1 MLLKRLGRYRMSK
14 LITGGTGFL
23 GSQLAHLL
31 VERGDDVVL
40 FDVNVN
46 LNRVKEIKDRV
57 KIIQGNLAVWPE
69 VMNAVKD
76 NGVDGI
82 YHLGSMLS
90 LPSQANPW
98 ASFQANVCGTM
109 NVLEAARLFDV
120 DRVVFTSSLATYGLG
135 VPQVVTDETLQRPT
149 SFYGCGKVYCE
160 LVGRFYRT
168 KFDLDFRTFRSPTLV
183 GPGVK
188 TPGVTQY
195 ISLML
200 ENAALG
206 RPYECYVAEQTKS
219 AGFMYFKDS
228 VRAVDML
235 YQAPKENIKMINY
248 NVSGLD
254 KSVSTKELEE
264 TIKKHVPEFSVIYK
278 PDEEVVTYM
287 KKYED
292 AMQVID
298 DTRAREEWGWNPA
311 YKDLDSI
318 VSDYLEEMRTRPEF
332 FGIERV

>member
-1 MLLKRLGRYRMSK
+1 MSK

-31 VERGDDVVL
+31 VDRGEDVVL

-46 LNRVKEIKDRV
+46 LNRLMEIKDKV

-76 NGVDGI
+76 NNVEVI

-90 LPSQANPW
+90 LPSEANPW
-98 ASFQANVCGTM
+98 GSFQANVCGTV

-120 DRVVFTSSLATYGLG
+120 AKVIFTSSLATYGLA
-135 VPQVVTDETLQRPT
+135 VPKVVTDETLQRPT
-149 SFYGCGKVYCE
+149 NFYGCGKVYCE
-160 LVGRFYRT
+160 LIGRFYRS
-168 KFDLDFRTFRSPTLV
+168 KFGLDFRTFRSPTLV
-183 GPGVK
+183 GPGVT

-200 ENAALG
+200 QNGALG
-206 RPYECYVAEQTKS
+206 RNYDECYVAEETMS

-235 YQAPKENIKMINY
+235 YQAPRENITTINY
-248 NVSGLD
+248 NVSGLAG
-254 KSVSTKELEE
+254 SVSAKGLERV
-264 TIKKHVPEFSVIYK
+264 IKKHVPEFSVKYI
-278 PDEEVVTYM
+278 PDKTVVDYM
-287 KKYED
+287 KKYD
-292 AMQVID
+292 DTMQVID
-298 DTRAREEWGWNPA
+298 DSKAREEWGWEPL
-311 YKDLDSI
+311 YQDLESI
-318 VSDYLEEMRTRPEF
+318 VEDYIKEVRTRPEF
-332 FGIERV
+332 FGIVK

>member
-1 MLLKRLGRYRMSK
+1 MSK

-31 VERGDDVVL
+31 VERGEDIVL

-46 LNRVKEIKDRV
+46 LNRVREIKDNV
-57 KIIQGNLAVWPE
+57 KIIQGNLAVWQE
-69 VMNAVKD
+69 VLNVVKD
-76 NGVDGI
+76 SKVDGI

-120 DRVVFTSSLATYGLG
+120 ERVVFTSSLASYGLG
-135 VPQVVTDETLQRPT
+135 VPRVVTDETLQRPT
-149 SFYGCGKVYCE
+149 SFYGCGKVYSE

-168 KFDLDFRTFRSPTLV
+168 KFNLDFRTFRSPTLV

-206 RPYECYVAEQTKS
+206 KSYECYVAEKTKS

-228 VRAVDML
+228 VRALDML
-235 YQAPKENIKMINY
+235 YRAPKENIKMINY
-248 NVSGLD
+248 NVSGLE
-254 KSVSTKELEE
+254 KSVSAKELEDA
-264 TIKKHVPEFSVIYK
+264 IKKRVPDFSVTYK
-278 PDEEVVTYM
+278 PDKEVVEYM
-287 KKYED
+287 KKYENT
-292 AMQVID
+292 MQVID
-298 DTRAREEWGWNPA
+298 DTRAREEWGWKPI

-318 VSDYLEEMRTRPEF
+318 IVDYLEEVRTRPEF
-332 FGIERV
+332 FGIKPD